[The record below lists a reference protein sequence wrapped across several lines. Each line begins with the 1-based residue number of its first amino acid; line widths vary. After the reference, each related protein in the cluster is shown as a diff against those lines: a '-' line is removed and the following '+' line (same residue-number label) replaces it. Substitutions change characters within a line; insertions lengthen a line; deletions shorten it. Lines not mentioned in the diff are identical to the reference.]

1 MSLFYR
7 AIEATTSAP
16 NTTYTDRLT
25 VSASSGRSCHRPQ
38 SAIAMHQRPTRK
50 ATQSENCPSS
60 VMEVSGFRH
69 GLVAGAALGEH
80 VGRADDPVP
89 AQPSLYHDLDV
100 VGVGEGVGYE
110 AVIGHGVRLDA

>member
-1 MSLFYR
+1 MSPFHR
-7 AIEATTSAP
+7 AIEAPTSAP
-16 NTTYTDRLT
+16 NTTYTDRVT
-25 VSASSGRSCHRPQ
+25 VSARSGRSCHRPQ

-60 VMEVSGFRH
+60 VMGISGLRH

-89 AQPSLYHDLDV
+89 AKAPLHHDLDV
-100 VGVGEGVGYE
+100 VRVGEGVGHE
-110 AVIGHGVRLDA
+110 PV